1 MTARRIG
8 AAIIIFIAL
17 GLGYLNYLA
26 ESGTTS
32 AFNWL
37 PKFKLGLDLRGGS
50 QLVYEAD
57 PVEIA
62 KLPPAE
68 VAGALESLREVI
80 ERRINAFGV
89 GEPVIQLESVGL
101 GESARERLIVE
112 LPGVTD
118 LQQAIAQINVTPIL
132 EFKTERPDGAE
143 KEAILAA
150 IEQAKADME
159 AGKPITP
166 TELLLQDPY
175 FISSPLTGR
184 YLERA
189 QVVFTPG
196 VINPAISLEFNEE
209 GGEIFATLTK
219 TNVGKAIGIY
229 LDGVGISAPVV
240 REEIRD
246 GKAEISGQ
254 FTIEEARELARN
266 LNLGA
271 LPVPIKLVSTETI
284 GATLGAD
291 ALARGINAG
300 LIGLAVVGLFMLL
313 WYRLP
318 GLVSIIALTI
328 YIILILTIFRLVGVT
343 LTAAGIAGLILSFGM
358 SLDSNILIFERL
370 KEEIKAG
377 KHLHDAIKEG
387 FARAWFSIRDSNLS
401 SLIAGIVL
409 FWFGTSLIKGFAV
422 TLVLGLIVGLFTA
435 ISVTRTL
442 LLALAPAH
450 AGRVS
455 KFLFKCGFK

>member
-1 MTARRIG
+1 MTGRRIG
-8 AAIIIFIAL
+8 ALVIILLAL

-26 ESGTTS
+26 ETS
-32 AFNWL
+32 SVSFFNLL

-57 PVEIA
+57 PVELA
-62 KLPPAE
+62 KLPAGE
-68 VAGALESLREVI
+68 VAGALESLRGVI

-89 GEPVIQLESVGL
+89 GEPVIQLERVGL
-101 GESARERLIVE
+101 GAGAHERLIVE

-118 LQQAIAQINVTPIL
+118 VNEAIKQINVTPIL
-132 EFKTERPDGAE
+132 EFKVFEANAE
-143 KEAILAA
+143 S
-150 IEQAKADME
+150 E
-159 AGKPITP
+159 AGG
-166 TELLLQDPY
+166 E
-175 FISSPLTGR
+175 FVSSPLTGR
-184 YLERA
+184 YLEQA
-189 QVVFTPG
+189 QVVFNQG
-196 VINPAISLEFNEE
+196 AISPAISLEFNEE
-209 GGEIFATLTK
+209 GGKIFATLTRE
-219 TNVGKAIGIY
+219 NINQPVGIF
-229 LDGVGISAPVV
+229 LDGALISAPIV

-254 FTIEEARELARN
+254 FTVDEARELSRN

-284 GATLGAD
+284 GATLGGD
-291 ALARGINAG
+291 ALNRGIEAG

-318 GLVSIIALTI
+318 GLISIIALTI
-328 YIILILTIFRLVGVT
+328 YVILILTIFRLVGVT

-422 TLVLGLIVGLFTA
+422 TLVFGLIVGLFTA

-442 LLALAPAH
+442 LLALAPSH
-450 AGRVS
+450 AGRVA